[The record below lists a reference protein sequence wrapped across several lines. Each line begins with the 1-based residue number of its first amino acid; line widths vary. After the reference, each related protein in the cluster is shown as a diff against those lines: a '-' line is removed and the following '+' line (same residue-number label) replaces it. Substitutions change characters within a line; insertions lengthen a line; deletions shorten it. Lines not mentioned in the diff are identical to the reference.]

1 MYDQF
6 HKLPM
11 WGQVVV
17 VVIVLIV
24 AWTLLQI
31 VLGIVRALIPV
42 VILAAI
48 IVGALWL
55 LDKVRD

>member
-31 VLGIVRALIPV
+31 VLGIVRALFPV

-48 IVGALWL
+48 IVGVLWL
-55 LDKVRD
+55 IEKVRD